1 MKDIHADPLNRKDFF
16 RKFSTSHFLNWNIG
30 RRVSLGVFES
40 VIWQAKD
47 TMLNRGFDV
56 HYLNPFVF
64 FRPLEY
70 EQGSSDNVI
79 IGLNL
84 KVKII
89 DGISVYSQF
98 LLDEFLMKEVRA
110 DSGWWANKYGYQ
122 LGIKFAEPFG
132 MKGFNARMEYNVV
145 RPYTYSHGSV
155 KQNYGHNNLP
165 LAHPLGANFKEF
177 VVQAS
182 YSFKQFAIDF
192 HMVNYVYG
200 ADSSN
205 ASFGGNIYQ
214 SYANRTQDYGNTIA
228 QGKKM
233 DVYYHCLRFSWIPV
247 PQWNLRLFVSHIYRK
262 STVNAGSNTESYI
275 MGGLSAWIWNSYTDR

>member
-1 MKDIHADPLNRKDFF
+1 
-16 RKFSTSHFLNWNIG
+16 
-30 RRVSLGVFES
+30 VFES

-79 IGLNL
+79 MGLNL

-132 MKGFNARMEYNVV
+132 MKGFNARIPIPMV
-145 RPYTYSHGSV
+145 RLSR
-155 KQNYGHNNLP
+155 
-165 LAHPLGANFKEF
+165 
-177 VVQAS
+177 
-182 YSFKQFAIDF
+182 I
-192 HMVNYVYG
+192 MV
-200 ADSSN
+200 
-205 ASFGGNIYQ
+205 
-214 SYANRTQDYGNTIA
+214 TTIF
-228 QGKKM
+228 
-233 DVYYHCLRFSWIPV
+233 L
-247 PQWNLRLFVSHIYRK
+247 
-262 STVNAGSNTESYI
+262 
-275 MGGLSAWIWNSYTDR
+275 